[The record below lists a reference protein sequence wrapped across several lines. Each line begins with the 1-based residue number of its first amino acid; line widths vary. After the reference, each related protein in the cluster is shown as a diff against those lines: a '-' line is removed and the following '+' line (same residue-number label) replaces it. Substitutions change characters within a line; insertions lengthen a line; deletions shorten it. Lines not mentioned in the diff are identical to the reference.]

1 MKKHILSLV
10 LALVVAQVSAF
21 GAGPSVDPERGAT
34 SEMLAQLLAGFQPN
48 EYRGWFSHER
58 PAETIGVSRS
68 HYVDGEFRLDAD
80 KQVVYV
86 EIDGVVIH
94 DDPSN
99 PLPTLPSPIVAV
111 SDFSISLSALVNGD
125 TVMYGYANNGYYEPG
140 EAITIMLRPDWQV
153 EFVAYEPPAGVDPEN
168 LRLRTEGGEVAEY
181 NQNLGGFRV
190 WCNPLDGEQDYQIYD
205 ASTGE
210 VLASGTVSPV
220 SVPATDEGHHLN
232 LTYIDG
238 ITSVMLDPEQDQWYS
253 DHPAQTFTGQ
263 SDLGGERVVSKT
275 FIVER
280 DEYSPTVLFLGD
292 FQGQVQAWEYRQS
305 GEMPNLPLAVSS
317 SQQEVAEIA
326 DLEAEIE
333 ESRGPVAKAGGPSD
347 WSVLSIPAGPAKV
360 IVTVFGNEDSDGAFD
375 AIFAYGEGGIG

>member
-1 MKKHILSLV
+1 
-10 LALVVAQVSAF
+10 
-21 GAGPSVDPERGAT
+21 
-34 SEMLAQLLAGFQPN
+34 
-48 EYRGWFSHER
+48 
-58 PAETIGVSRS
+58 
-68 HYVDGEFRLDAD
+68 
-80 KQVVYV
+80 
-86 EIDGVVIH
+86 
-94 DDPSN
+94 
-99 PLPTLPSPIVAV
+99 
-111 SDFSISLSALVNGD
+111 
-125 TVMYGYANNGYYEPG
+125 
-140 EAITIMLRPDWQV
+140 
-153 EFVAYEPPAGVDPEN
+153 
-168 LRLRTEGGEVAEY
+168 
-181 NQNLGGFRV
+181 
-190 WCNPLDGEQDYQIYD
+190 
-205 ASTGE
+205 
-210 VLASGTVSPV
+210 VSPV